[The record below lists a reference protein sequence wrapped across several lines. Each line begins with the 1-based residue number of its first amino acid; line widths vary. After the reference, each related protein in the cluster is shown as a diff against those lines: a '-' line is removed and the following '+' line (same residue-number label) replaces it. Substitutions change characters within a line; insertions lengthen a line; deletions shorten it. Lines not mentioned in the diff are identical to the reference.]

1 MFSAVSKDKVK
12 DVRISSRLTD
22 SAVCLVSDE
31 GAMDP
36 QLEKILQQHNQLNQG
51 LSLKVMEINPNHKL
65 IKKLSKMSKDKN
77 KIGEVEN
84 ISILLYEQS
93 KILDGEKPSDPIEFS
108 KKLINTIYSAIE
120 N

>member
-1 MFSAVSKDKVK
+1 MTFFV
-12 DVRISSRLTD
+12 
-22 SAVCLVSDE
+22 
-31 GAMDP
+31 
-36 QLEKILQQHNQLNQG
+36 N
-51 LSLKVMEINPNHKL
+51 L
-65 IKKLSKMSKDKN
+65 IPKLSKMSKDKN

>member
-1 MFSAVSKDKVK
+1 
-12 DVRISSRLTD
+12 
-22 SAVCLVSDE
+22 
-31 GAMDP
+31 
-36 QLEKILQQHNQLNQG
+36 
-51 LSLKVMEINPNHKL
+51 MEINPNHKL

-108 KKLINTIYSAIE
+108 KKLINTIIVQLKIRSEISTILMFILKY
-120 N
+120 NL